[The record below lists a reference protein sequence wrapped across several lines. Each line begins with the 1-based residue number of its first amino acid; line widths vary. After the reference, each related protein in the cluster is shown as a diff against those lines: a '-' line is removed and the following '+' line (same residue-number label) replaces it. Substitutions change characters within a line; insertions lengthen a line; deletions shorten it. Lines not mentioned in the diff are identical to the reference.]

1 MTSCLQYTDV
11 AGHYLWAFFFLWL
24 LIPHASVGAVGKL
37 SKLRT
42 ALVSVQPF
50 AGNVWKFHFI
60 EKKRYRWILC
70 QDSNSQCSLRISLDL
85 GATSFPGCIELGLET
100 IRKPWNLLICVDF
113 RKCTKSIFAYIIS
126 ILWIYR
132 LSCVKLLFGFVAVP
146 STKFRSHGMMRFAL
160 WRLLEQMHCPLDCV
174 MLCAWGCMSSIWA
187 AGWRIVQTLLLC
199 GLNRCE
205 SRWIARQKG
214 ALHILLLG
222 KSIVVECHW
231 NWNTSYFR
239 VFRLVIFFDF
249 IFS

>member
-1 MTSCLQYTDV
+1 MLADR
-11 AGHYLWAFFFLWL
+11 
-24 LIPHASVGAVGKL
+24 HASVGAVGKL

-70 QDSNSQCSLRISLDL
+70 QDSNSQYSLRISLDL

-132 LSCVKLLFGFVAVP
+132 LSCVKLLSCFLDLLLFLPQSFDPMEWCDSHSEGYLSKCIAPWTASCCVREGACHQFGQRV
-146 STKFRSHGMMRFAL
+146 GG
-160 WRLLEQMHCPLDCV
+160 
-174 MLCAWGCMSSIWA
+174 LCKPYFC
-187 AGWRIVQTLLLC
+187 AGWTAV
-199 GLNRCE
+199 NHVE
-205 SRWIARQKG
+205 S
-214 ALHILLLG
+214 LG
-222 KSIVVECHW
+222 
-231 NWNTSYFR
+231 
-239 VFRLVIFFDF
+239 
-249 IFS
+249 